1 MMKNKTIKKTLCI
14 IITML
19 SLICIFNQTYATT
32 MPILVAEGDSDA
44 KSVDSTTIMNAGK
57 NWISLGKKEAEGKN
71 YTPEN
76 FANQFAGIARILVS
90 IGLVT
95 AIIVTAIMAIKWIT
109 ATPDKQAKLKQQLIG
124 LVVSII
130 VIFGAVGIWRV
141 VTNILTTVEETI

>member
-1 MMKNKTIKKTLCI
+1 MMKNKTIKKTLCV

-57 NWISLGKKEAEGKN
+57 NWISLGQKETEAYTAEA
-71 YTPEN
+71 

-95 AIIVTAIMAIKWIT
+95 VIIVTAIMAIKWIT

-141 VTNILTTVEETI
+141 VTNMLSTMENTI